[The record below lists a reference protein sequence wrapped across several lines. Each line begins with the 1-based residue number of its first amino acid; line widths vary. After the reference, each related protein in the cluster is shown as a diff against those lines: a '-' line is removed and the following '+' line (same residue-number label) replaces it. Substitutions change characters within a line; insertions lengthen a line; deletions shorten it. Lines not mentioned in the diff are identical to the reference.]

1 MTSITA
7 IILTYNEEIHLERC
21 IKSLQGFCE
30 RVCVIDSF
38 STDNTVAIANSLGAD
53 VFQNKWENNYAKQ
66 LNWAI
71 NHCQITSD
79 WTLRVDAD
87 EHFPIALEQEIIHK
101 IPTLSSEVFGIVLSR
116 RIIYKGSMIRFGG
129 FKEFKLLR
137 IWRTGHGVCEQR
149 LMDEHIVL
157 DGGEVVSLD
166 HYLIDENLNTMHW
179 WVNKHNNY
187 ARREA
192 ADAINLEYQLMET
205 TNLEEKAGV
214 KQAILKRVFKNQ
226 VYNKLPLGLRPLLYF
241 FYRFFLRLGFLD
253 HPKVWIFHFMQGL
266 WYRLLV
272 DITIYELKNRTKG
285 DREEMK
291 RIILNDWNIKFEE

>member
-1 MTSITA
+1 MASITA
-7 IILTYNEEIHLERC
+7 IILTYNEELHLERC
-21 IKSLQGFCE
+21 IKSLQSFCS
-30 RVCVIDSF
+30 RICVVDSY
-38 STDNTVAIANSLGAD
+38 STDQTIEIAKSLGAD
-53 VFQNKWENNYAKQ
+53 VFQNAWENNYAKQ

-71 NHCQITSD
+71 NHCQIATD

-87 EHFPIALEQEIIHK
+87 EYFPKAAQDEISNQISQLTNE
-101 IPTLSSEVFGIVLSR
+101 IVGIELLR
-116 RIIYKGSMIRFGG
+116 RIVFKGSMIRFGG

-137 IWRTGHGVCEQR
+137 IWRTGQGICEQR

-157 DGGEVVSLD
+157 DGGVVISFN
-166 HYLIDENLNTMHW
+166 HYLIDENLNSMHW
-179 WVNKHNNY
+179 WVQKHNNY

-192 ADAINLEYQLMET
+192 ADAINLEYHLMET

-241 FYRFFLRLGFLD
+241 FYRFFIRLGFLD

-272 DITIYELKNRTKG
+272 DMTIYELKSQTKG
-285 DREEMK
+285 DKEMMK
-291 RIILNDWNIKFEE
+291 KIILNDWNIKFEE